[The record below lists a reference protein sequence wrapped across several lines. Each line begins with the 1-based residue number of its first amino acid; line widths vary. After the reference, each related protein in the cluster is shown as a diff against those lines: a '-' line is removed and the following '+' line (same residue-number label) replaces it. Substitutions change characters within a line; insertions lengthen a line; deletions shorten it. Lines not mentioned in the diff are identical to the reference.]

1 MLLLALLGALSHES
15 AWKGESDIE
24 SNGILD
30 MFYRRILNKT
40 VTSWVLSKGTAFNVN
55 SFLDGVEKILGTPF
69 KSRSITMNA
78 VLGGIWIRGTADGMV
93 LSAYWHPT
101 KNHSV
106 SVYKAHSI
114 TSGEVLPEKPQTA
127 PPDCWAVA
135 FGNPGTAMNVMPMY
149 RVIQ

>member
-1 MLLLALLGALSHES
+1 M
-15 AWKGESDIE
+15 E

-78 VLGGIWIRGTADGMV
+78 VLGGIWIRGTVDGWMS
-93 LSAYWHPT
+93 LSAFMHPT
-101 KNHSV
+101 KRHGAGIYCGKYGQVHPYGNSFD
-106 SVYKAHSI
+106 
-114 TSGEVLPEKPQTA
+114 KPGDWT
-127 PPDCWAVA
+127 VA
-135 FGNPGTAMNVMPMY
+135 FGNATFCGLSYPVY
-149 RVIQ
+149 RIE